1 MSKKKSLVSEL
12 QLKVGAM
19 VLALLIIALAHFAY
33 SAWTQANKIAADT
46 VVQRATS
53 LSLDIKN
60 RLAEFTFQ
68 VAHYSDHRILAE
80 LPLNLLYTQY
90 ALKEMRDLVYQS
102 PLVKSVMISDGSPYI
117 VEGYP
122 LYTLH
127 WATPSI
133 IEHANSVINESAR
146 ELMVRKLLISN
157 KELGITDTAGSTLFI
172 AVPLRQTLPSLIDP
186 FRYTS
191 VLFFEL
197 DVSQLAIELADY
209 ESLSTFSERQMWFS
223 EGQEFE
229 GGLSATHPIYE
240 RSDDG
245 LSLTLSLS
253 HQHSAYTREIL
264 YAIIRSALLALGVL
278 IILFWYLA
286 YVSRKV
292 TSPMKQL
299 EKYCTS
305 LTSGNYQQNNAN
317 LEYEELKTLQ
327 KTLNELVSTVNTQ
340 VTQLKQEKVR
350 AEQSELAKAQFLAT
364 MSHEIRTPMNA
375 ILGVFQLLRQ
385 HNHAQ
390 EERSLVEQ
398 GYTSSQTLL
407 ALVNDILDF
416 SKMEAGKLNLEV
428 LEVDILQLCREVI
441 QEYHHLARDKQVVLE
456 LTSELKPHLS
466 VRLAD
471 PLRLKQILR
480 NLLSNAIKFTEQ
492 GQVELNVLGDKET
505 LTIEVCDTGIGM
517 TPTQV
522 DSLFKHFHQADSS
535 TTRKYGGSGLGLA
548 IVKQLVELMQGEVA
562 VSSVAGEGSQ
572 FRVNL
577 PLLSAKPT
585 PQPVTTEVKPQIPDL
600 RGVNVL
606 LAEDNLINQQ
616 IFAAMMKKTHAN
628 ITLANNGQ
636 LAMDCF
642 NESQPDLFFVDI
654 QMPVMDGIE
663 VCQQVKSTE
672 FNKPLI
678 AITANVLSEDV
689 SRYLSLGF
697 DDFVA
702 KPIDM
707 QALFDTVT
715 RVMDKQAQKNPTKSD
730 ASTLDSNDQL
740 IRR

>member
-1 MSKKKSLVSEL
+1 MSKKKNLVSEL
-12 QLKVGAM
+12 QLKVGTM
-19 VLALLIIALAHFAY
+19 VLVLLIIALAHFAY
-33 SAWTQANKIAADT
+33 SAWTQANKIASDT
-46 VVQRATS
+46 VAQRATS

-60 RLAEFTFQ
+60 RLAELTFQ

-90 ALKEMRDLVYQS
+90 ALKEIRELVSKS

-133 IEHANSVINESAR
+133 IEHTASVINESAR

-157 KELGITDTAGSTLFI
+157 TELGVNASRGGTLFI

-186 FRYTS
+186 FRYTG

-197 DVSQLAIELADY
+197 DVSQMAIELADY
-209 ESLSTFSERQMWFS
+209 ESLTTFSDEQMWFHK
-223 EGQEFE
+223 GHQLDA
-229 GGLSATHPIYE
+229 GLNATHPIYE
-240 RSDDG
+240 RNTEG
-245 LSLTLSLS
+245 LNLSLSLS
-253 HQHSAYTREIL
+253 HQHSAYTQEIL
-264 YAIIRSALLALGVL
+264 YAIIRSAMLALGVL

-292 TSPMKQL
+292 TTPMKQL
-299 EKYCTS
+299 EKHCMS
-305 LTSGNYQQNNAN
+305 LTSGNYEQNNAN

-327 KTLNELVSTVNTQ
+327 KTLNKLVGTVNTQ

-385 HNHAQ
+385 EDLHAQ
-390 EERSLVEQ
+390 ERSLVEQ

-407 ALVNDILDF
+407 GLVNDILDF
-416 SKMEAGKLNLEV
+416 SKMEAGKLTLEV
-428 LEVDILQLCREVI
+428 LAVDIPHLCQEII
-441 QEYHHLARDKQVVLE
+441 QEYQHVARDKQVTLE
-456 LTSELKPHLS
+456 LDAQLKPHFS

-492 GQVELNVLGDKET
+492 GLVIVRAKGNSNG
-505 LTIEVCDTGIGM
+505 LTIEVCDSGIGM
-517 TPTQV
+517 TPTQL
-522 DSLFKHFHQADSS
+522 SNLFKHFHQADNS

-548 IVKQLVELMQGEVA
+548 IVKQLVELMQGDVT
-562 VSSVAGEGSQ
+562 VTSVAGEGSQ
-572 FRVNL
+572 FTVTL
-577 PLLSAKPT
+577 PLKSVKPT
-585 PQPVTTEVKPQIPDL
+585 TQFALADRQTQPEVPDL
-600 RGVNVL
+600 RGVKVL

-616 IFAAMMKKTHAN
+616 IFSAMMKKTHA
-628 ITLANNGQ
+628 TLIMAGNGK
-636 LAMDCF
+636 LAMECF
-642 NESQPDLFFVDI
+642 NEDRPDLFFVDI

-663 VCQQVKSTE
+663 VCQQVKSTDYH
-672 FNKPLI
+672 NPLI
-678 AITANVLSEDV
+678 AITANVLPEDV
-689 SRYLSLGF
+689 NRYLSLGF

-707 QALFDTVT
+707 QTLFETIT
-715 RVMDKQAQKNPTKSD
+715 RVLDKQALAQPNSAKSGIS
-730 ASTLDSNDQL
+730 ASDSK
-740 IRR
+740 

>member
-19 VLALLIIALAHFAY
+19 VLALLTIALAHFAY

-46 VVQRATS
+46 VAQRATS
-53 LSLDIKN
+53 LSLDLKN

-90 ALKEMRDLVYQS
+90 ALKEMRDLVYTS

-133 IEHANSVINESAR
+133 IEHASSVINESAR

-157 KELGITDTAGSTLFI
+157 KELGVADTTAGTLFI

-209 ESLSTFSERQMWFS
+209 EALSIYSDKQMWFR
-223 EGQEFE
+223 EGLEFE
-229 GGLSATHPIYE
+229 AGLNATHPIYE

-245 LSLTLSLS
+245 LNLSLSLS

-278 IILFWYLA
+278 IILIWYLA

-299 EKYCTS
+299 EKYCVS
-305 LTSGNYQQNNAN
+305 LTSGNYEQNNAN

-327 KTLNELVSTVNTQ
+327 KTLNELVSNVNTQ

-385 HNHAQ
+385 HNRDPEDH
-390 EERSLVEQ
+390 SLVEQ

-416 SKMEAGKLNLEV
+416 SKMEAGKLTLEV
-428 LEVDILQLCREVI
+428 LAVDILQLCQEVI
-441 QEYHHLARDKQVVLE
+441 QEYQHLARDKQVTLD
-456 LTSELKPHLS
+456 LTTELKPPLS

-492 GQVELNVLGDKET
+492 GQVTLGIQGDKSQ
-505 LTIEVCDTGIGM
+505 LIIEVRDSGIGM

-522 DSLFKHFHQADSS
+522 ASLFKHFHQADSS

-548 IVKQLVELMQGEVA
+548 IVKQLVELMHGEVT
-562 VSSVAGEGSQ
+562 VSSAAGKGSQ
-572 FRVNL
+572 FRINL
-577 PLLSAKPT
+577 PLLSTKPT
-585 PQPVTTEVKPQIPDL
+585 AQQSSSEAQPQIPNL
-600 RGVNVL
+600 RGVSVL

-616 IFAAMMKKTHAN
+616 IFAAMMKKTGAN
-628 ITLANNGQ
+628 LTLANNGK

-642 NESQPDLFFVDI
+642 NEAQPDLFFVDI

-663 VCQQVKSTE
+663 VCQQVKNTDYR
-672 FNKPLI
+672 KPLI
-678 AITANVLSEDV
+678 AITANVLPEDV

-707 QALFDTVT
+707 QALFDTIT
-715 RVMDKQAQKNPTKSD
+715 RVMGRQARTQPGTAKPD
-730 ASTLDSNDQL
+730 ISTLDNK
-740 IRR
+740 

>member
-19 VLALLIIALAHFAY
+19 VLALLTIALAHFAY

-46 VVQRATS
+46 VAQRATS

-90 ALKEMRDLVYQS
+90 ALKEMRDLVYTS

-133 IEHANSVINESAR
+133 IGHANAVINANAR

-157 KELGITDTAGSTLFI
+157 QELGITDTNGGTLFI

-197 DVSQLAIELADY
+197 DISQLAIELADY
-209 ESLSTFSERQMWFS
+209 ESLRIFSDQQLWFD
-223 EGQEFE
+223 EGNAFE
-229 GGLSATHPIYE
+229 EGLNATYPIYE
-240 RSDDG
+240 RGDEG
-245 LSLTLSLS
+245 LSLSLSLS

-264 YAIIRSALLALGVL
+264 YAIIRSGLLALGVL

-299 EKYCTS
+299 EKYCMS

-327 KTLNELVSTVNTQ
+327 KTLNKLVSTVNTQ

-375 ILGVFQLLRQ
+375 ILGVFQLLRR
-385 HNHAQ
+385 HNQDQ
-390 EERSLVEQ
+390 EDSSLVEQ

-416 SKMEAGKLNLEV
+416 SKMEAGKLTLEV
-428 LEVDILQLCREVI
+428 LAVDILQLCQEVI
-441 QEYHHLARDKQVVLE
+441 QEYQHLARDKQV
-456 LTSELKPHLS
+456 ELKLVTDLKPQLS

-492 GQVELNVLGDKET
+492 GQVTLSVQGDKT
-505 LTIEVCDTGIGM
+505 QLVIAVSDSGIGM
-517 TPTQV
+517 TATQV
-522 DSLFKHFHQADSS
+522 ASLFKHFQQADSS

-548 IVKQLVELMQGEVA
+548 IVKQLVELMHGEVT
-562 VSSVAGEGSQ
+562 VSSITGEGSQ
-572 FRVNL
+572 FTISL
-577 PLLSAKPT
+577 PLLCTKPT
-585 PQPVTTEVKPQIPDL
+585 APHSPNQAQPQVPDL
-600 RGVNVL
+600 NGVNVL

-628 ITLANNGQ
+628 LTLANNGK

-642 NESQPDLFFVDI
+642 FEAQPDLFFVDI

-663 VCQQVKSTE
+663 VCQQVRNTDYR
-672 FNKPLI
+672 KPLI
-678 AITANVLSEDV
+678 AITANVLPEDV

-707 QALFDTVT
+707 QALFDTIT
-715 RVMDKQAQKNPTKSD
+715 RVMDKQVQAQSSTTKSD
-730 ASTLDSNDQL
+730 TSTLDNK
-740 IRR
+740 

>member
-19 VLALLIIALAHFAY
+19 VLALLTIALAHFAY

-46 VVQRATS
+46 VAQRATS

-90 ALKEMRDLVYQS
+90 ALKEMRDLVYTS

-133 IEHANSVINESAR
+133 IEHANAVINANAR

-157 KELGITDTAGSTLFI
+157 QELGITDTNGGTLFI

-197 DVSQLAIELADY
+197 DISQLAIELADY
-209 ESLSTFSERQMWFS
+209 ESLRIFSDQQLWFD
-223 EGQEFE
+223 EGNAFE
-229 GGLSATHPIYE
+229 GGLNATYPIYE
-240 RSDDG
+240 RGDEG
-245 LSLTLSLS
+245 LSLSLSLS
-253 HQHSAYTREIL
+253 HQHSAYTQEIL
-264 YAIIRSALLALGVL
+264 YAIIRSGLLALGVL

-299 EKYCTS
+299 EKYCMS

-385 HNHAQ
+385 HNQ
-390 EERSLVEQ
+390 DLEDSSLVEQ

-416 SKMEAGKLNLEV
+416 SKMEAGKLTLEV
-428 LEVDILQLCREVI
+428 LAVDILQLCREVI
-441 QEYHHLARDKQVVLE
+441 QEYQHLARDKQVE
-456 LTSELKPHLS
+456 LKLVTELKPQLS

-492 GQVELNVLGDKET
+492 GQVTLNIQGDKT
-505 LTIEVCDTGIGM
+505 QLVIAVSDSGIGM
-517 TPTQV
+517 TATQV
-522 DSLFKHFHQADSS
+522 ASLFKHFQQADSS

-548 IVKQLVELMQGEVA
+548 IVKQLVELMQGEVT
-562 VSSVAGEGSQ
+562 VTSVAGEGSQ
-572 FRVNL
+572 FTISL
-577 PLLSAKPT
+577 PLVSTKPT
-585 PQPVTTEVKPQIPDL
+585 AQHLTTQAQPQIPDL

-628 ITLANNGQ
+628 LTLANNGK

-642 NESQPDLFFVDI
+642 NEAQPDLFFVDI

-663 VCQQVKSTE
+663 VCQQVKNTDYR
-672 FNKPLI
+672 KPLI
-678 AITANVLSEDV
+678 AITANVLPEDV

-707 QALFDTVT
+707 QALFDTIT
-715 RVMDKQAQKNPTKSD
+715 RVMDKQVQARPSTTKLD
-730 ASTLDSNDQL
+730 PSTLDNK
-740 IRR
+740 

>member
-19 VLALLIIALAHFAY
+19 VLALLTIALAHFAY

-46 VVQRATS
+46 VAQRVTT

-90 ALKEMRDLVYQS
+90 ALKEMRDLVYTS

-127 WATPSI
+127 WATPSVL
-133 IEHANSVINESAR
+133 EHANSVINDNSR

-157 KELGITDTAGSTLFI
+157 KELGIIDTNGGTLFI

-209 ESLSTFSERQMWFS
+209 ESLTVFSDQQMWFR

-229 GGLSATHPIYE
+229 EGFNATHPIYE
-240 RSDDG
+240 RNHDG
-245 LSLTLSLS
+245 LSLSLSLS

-327 KTLNELVSTVNTQ
+327 KTLNELVSTVNIQ

-385 HNHAQ
+385 HNHDQ
-390 EERSLVEQ
+390 EEKSLVEQ

-428 LEVDILQLCREVI
+428 LAVDILKLCREVV
-441 QEYHHLARDKQVVLE
+441 QEYQRLARDKQVVLE

-492 GQVELNVLGDKET
+492 GQVRLNVQGNKER
-505 LTIEVCDTGIGM
+505 LVIEVCDTGIGM

-522 DSLFKHFHQADSS
+522 ASLFKHFHQADSS

-548 IVKQLVELMQGEVA
+548 IVKQLVELMQGEVT
-562 VSSVAGEGSQ
+562 VSSVACEGSK

-585 PQPVTTEVKPQIPDL
+585 SQRLSTEAKPETPDL

-628 ITLANNGQ
+628 LTLANNGQ

-642 NESQPDLFFVDI
+642 YDTQPDLFFVDI

-663 VCQQVKSTE
+663 VCQQVKNTDY
-672 FNKPLI
+672 NKPLI
-678 AITANVLSEDV
+678 AITANVLPEDV

-715 RVMDKQAQKNPTKSD
+715 RVMDKQLQTPSDPTSS
-730 ASTLDSNDQL
+730 ATQTLTDK
-740 IRR
+740 

>member
-19 VLALLIIALAHFAY
+19 VLALLTIALAHFAY

-46 VVQRATS
+46 VAQRATS

-90 ALKEMRDLVYQS
+90 ALKEMRDLVYTS

-133 IEHANSVINESAR
+133 IEHANAVINANAR

-157 KELGITDTAGSTLFI
+157 QELGITDTNGGTLFI

-197 DVSQLAIELADY
+197 DISQLAIELADY
-209 ESLSTFSERQMWFS
+209 ESLRIFSDQQLWFD
-223 EGQEFE
+223 EGNAFE
-229 GGLSATHPIYE
+229 GGLNATYPIYE
-240 RSDDG
+240 RGDEG
-245 LSLTLSLS
+245 LSLSLSLS
-253 HQHSAYTREIL
+253 HQHSAYTQEIL
-264 YAIIRSALLALGVL
+264 YAIIRSGLLALGVL

-299 EKYCTS
+299 EKYCMS

-375 ILGVFQLLRQ
+375 ILGVFQILRQ
-385 HNHAQ
+385 HNQ
-390 EERSLVEQ
+390 DREESSLVEQ

-416 SKMEAGKLNLEV
+416 SKMEAGKLTLEV
-428 LEVDILQLCREVI
+428 LAVDILQLCREVI
-441 QEYHHLARDKQVVLE
+441 QEYQHLARDKQVE
-456 LTSELKPHLS
+456 LKLVTELKPQLS

-492 GQVELNVLGDKET
+492 GQVTLNIQGDKT
-505 LTIEVCDTGIGM
+505 QLVIAVSDSGIGM
-517 TPTQV
+517 TATQV
-522 DSLFKHFHQADSS
+522 ASLFKHFQQADSS

-548 IVKQLVELMQGEVA
+548 IVKQLVELMQGEVT
-562 VSSVAGEGSQ
+562 VTSVAGEGSQ
-572 FRVNL
+572 FTISL
-577 PLLSAKPT
+577 PLVSTKPT
-585 PQPVTTEVKPQIPDL
+585 AQHLTTQAQPQIPDL

-616 IFAAMMKKTHAN
+616 IFAAMVKKTHAN
-628 ITLANNGQ
+628 LTLANNGK

-642 NESQPDLFFVDI
+642 NEAQPDLFFVDI

-663 VCQQVKSTE
+663 VCQQVKNTDYR
-672 FNKPLI
+672 KPLI
-678 AITANVLSEDV
+678 AITANVLPEDV

-707 QALFDTVT
+707 QALFDTIT
-715 RVMDKQAQKNPTKSD
+715 RVMDKQVQARPSTTKLD
-730 ASTLDSNDQL
+730 PSTLDNK
-740 IRR
+740 